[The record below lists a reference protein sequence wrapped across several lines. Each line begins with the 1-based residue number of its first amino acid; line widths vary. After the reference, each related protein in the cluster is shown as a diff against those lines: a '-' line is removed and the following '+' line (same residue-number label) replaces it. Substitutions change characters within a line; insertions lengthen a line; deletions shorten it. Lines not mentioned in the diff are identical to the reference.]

1 MLFTSYGSKDMCEAA
16 CYETMDQRL
25 MVASVLTPGIIKANP
40 NLLLKPSPGDC
51 KLLINSRAA
60 KQLSQ
65 EILPVQNPLG

>member
-1 MLFTSYGSKDMCEAA
+1 MFFTSYGSKDMCEAA
-16 CYETMDQRL
+16 CYETMGQRL

-65 EILPVQNPLG
+65 EIPPVQNPLG